1 MFAPKPALLK
11 GAFKVLDGVSRLTNL
26 PEEGKG
32 PWVHDKDSKEQYDYV
47 ILGGICTQLERVDG
61 GAWLKC
67 IFSYKLF
74 LLFLTV
80 DFLIL

>member
-11 GAFKVLDGVSRLTNL
+11 GAFRVLDGVSRLTNL

-47 ILGGICTQLERVDG
+47 ILGGTIQV
-61 GAWLKC
+61 
-67 IFSYKLF
+67 FP
-74 LLFLTV
+74 
-80 DFLIL
+80 